1 MGSYKYGLQGSFT
14 GSIRALQ
21 GFPKWR
27 FMGSYM
33 YKYKVV
39 NRKTKLI
46 TYITGL
52 KRPLINADEPP
63 SKSAGS

>member
-1 MGSYKYGLQGSFT
+1 MGGYKYGLQGSFK

-33 YKYKVV
+33 YKVV
-39 NRKTKLI
+39 NRTTKLI

-52 KRPLINADEPP
+52 IRPLINADEPP